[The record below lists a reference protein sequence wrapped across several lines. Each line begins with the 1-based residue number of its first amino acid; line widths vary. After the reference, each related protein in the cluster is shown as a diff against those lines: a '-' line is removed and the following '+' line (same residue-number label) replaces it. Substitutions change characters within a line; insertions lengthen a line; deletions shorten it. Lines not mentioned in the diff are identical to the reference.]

1 MSIQENK
8 LFIRR
13 YFDMF
18 NQGGAEAVA
27 QLITDQHLKDHIAFF
42 EGAFPGY
49 QLSAR
54 EMVAEGDKVVV
65 DARMTGTHQGPLMEM
80 PPTGK
85 AVEIPIIIIY
95 QLANGKIVDHTMVAD
110 RAGLMQQLGDV
121 VESGRSGNSVFQ
133 A

>member
-65 DARMTGTHQGPLMEM
+65 DALMTGTHEGPLMEM
-80 PPTGK
+80 SPTGK
-85 AVEIPIIIIY
+85 AIKVPFIIIY
-95 QLANGKIVDHTMVAD
+95 RLAGGKIVDHTMVAD
-110 RAGLMQQLGDV
+110 QAGLMQQL
-121 VESGRSGNSVFQ
+121 S
-133 A
+133 AT

>member
-1 MSIQENK
+1 MSTQDNK

-18 NQGGAEAVA
+18 NQGGGTAVA
-27 QLITDQHLKDHIAFF
+27 HLVTDQHLKDHIAFF

-49 QLSAR
+49 QLAAK

-65 DARMTGTHQGPLMEM
+65 DVLMTGTHKGPLMEM

-85 AVEIPIIIIY
+85 EVKVPFIIIY
-95 QLANGKIVDHTMVAD
+95 QLSDGKIVDHTMVAD
-110 RAGLMQQLGDV
+110 QAGLMQQL
-121 VESGRSGNSVFQ
+121 ST

>member
-1 MSIQENK
+1 MSTQENK

-13 YFDMF
+13 YFDKF
-18 NQGGAEAVA
+18 NQGGGTAVA
-27 QLITDQHLKDHIAFF
+27 HLVSDQHLKDHIAFF

-49 QLSAR
+49 QLNAKA
-54 EMVAEGDKVVV
+54 MVAEGDKVVV